1 MFRMCIEI
9 IQLSIMW
16 LSGEGHHRSDNSP
29 PNYWPCY
36 CHWPRIKMIL
46 VTSGNRKRNRS

>member
-16 LSGEGHHRSDNSP
+16 LSGEG
-29 PNYWPCY
+29 
-36 CHWPRIKMIL
+36 ITE
-46 VTSGNRKRNRS
+46 VTALLLTIGHVIATGHASK